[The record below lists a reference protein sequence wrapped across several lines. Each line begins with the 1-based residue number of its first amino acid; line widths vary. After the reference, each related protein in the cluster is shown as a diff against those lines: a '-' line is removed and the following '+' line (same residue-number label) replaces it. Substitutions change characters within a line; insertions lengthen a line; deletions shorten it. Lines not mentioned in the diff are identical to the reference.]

1 MFDLA
6 SDPASQKL
14 IREFFEGGKI
24 VSAVCHGPA
33 AFCEAKLSDD
43 SYLIADQPVTG
54 FSNAEE
60 DGAGLTAAMPFLL
73 QSVLEANGGKFEMAA
88 KPWEAHIAIGRG
100 GRLLTGQN
108 PASAAPL
115 AKKLLEALS

>member
-6 SDPASQKL
+6 EDPTSQQL
-14 IREFFEGGKI
+14 IREFYEGGK
-24 VSAVCHGPA
+24 VVAAVCHGPIA
-33 AFCEAKLSDD
+33 LANATLSDG

-54 FSNAEE
+54 LSNAEE
-60 DGAGLTAAMPFLL
+60 DGHGTTAAMPFLL

-88 KPWEAHIAIGRG
+88 KPWEAHMATGRG
-100 GRLLTGQN
+100 GRLMTGQN

-115 AKKLLEALS
+115 GKALLEAIV